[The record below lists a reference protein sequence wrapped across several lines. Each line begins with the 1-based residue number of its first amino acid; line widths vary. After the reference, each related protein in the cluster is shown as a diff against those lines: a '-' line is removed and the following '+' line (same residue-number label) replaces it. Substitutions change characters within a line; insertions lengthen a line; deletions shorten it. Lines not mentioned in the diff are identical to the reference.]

1 MTPSSTPLRIL
12 QVAEPAQDG
21 VFRHVKDLCHHLLQ
35 SGHRVDLAYSNRRS
49 CSLLEPL
56 LNTIRTAGGYVVN
69 LAVANNPESGD
80 LRALYRLHEAVCRC
94 HPDLIHAHSFKAGFL
109 VRAYGKFQ
117 REIPILYTP
126 HAYYGM
132 RTEAGISNL
141 IANTLERFLGNIGT
155 TLNVSED
162 EARFARETLGLDAR
176 GQQVISL
183 GVDSHHFCTPT
194 PLEKEEARRQCGF
207 RTDDVILGTIGRLVP
222 QKDPETLY
230 RAFARVSGSNPKLM
244 LLHLGQGGLE
254 KRLDQLA
261 QRLGISE
268 RIRRTA
274 YLADPRVF
282 YHALDAFILTSRYEG
297 LPCTVLEA
305 LSCNLPLILSQTSG
319 TGDIL
324 ALPLSHLW
332 TARPGDD
339 PAFSGAIEAWFEDRA
354 RLRPCSHREHVLAQF
369 GFETA
374 FQRLVNAYQCALR

>member
-56 LNTIRTAGGYVVN
+56 LNKVHSEGGHVVN
-69 LAVANNPESGD
+69 LAVGNNPEPAD
-80 LRALYRLHEAVCRC
+80 LRALYRLHEAVSHC
-94 HPDLIHAHSFKAGFL
+94 HPDLIHAHSFKAGLL
-109 VRAYGKFQ
+109 VRIYGKFQ
-117 REIPILYTP
+117 RRIPILYTP

-141 IANTLERFLGNIGT
+141 VANTLERFFGNIGT

-176 GQQVISL
+176 NQQVIPL
-183 GVDSHHFCTPT
+183 GVDAHHFYAPT
-194 PLEKEEARRQCGF
+194 PLEKEEARRRWGF
-207 RTDDVILGTIGRLVP
+207 SADDVVLGTIGRLVP

-230 RAFARVSGSNPKLM
+230 RAFARISGRNPKLM

-254 KRLDQLA
+254 KHLDRLA
-261 QRLGISE
+261 RRLGISG
-268 RIRRTA
+268 RIHRTG
-274 YLADPRVF
+274 YLADPRVL

-297 LPCTVLEA
+297 LPYTALEA
-305 LSCNLPLILSQTSG
+305 LFCNLPLMLSQTNG

-332 TARPGDD
+332 TAHTGDD
-339 PAFSGAIEAWFEDRA
+339 PAFSGAIEAWLEDRINP
-354 RLRPCSHREHVLAQF
+354 RPCNHREIALPRF

-374 FQRLVNAYQCALR
+374 FPKLMKAYQCALR